1 MVAEHLQFHYFL
13 WGEKEEGVVAKTSPA
28 PKIGKP
34 ALFCLKQGTACSL
47 SCLKDGT
54 ASCLKDGT
62 ACSPEP
68 QRWDSLLSPASKMGQ
83 PVISLSLSSKT
94 GQPALSCLKD
104 GTASCLKDGTACSP
118 EPQRWDS
125 LLSPASKMGQPVI
138 SLSLASK
145 TGQPALSCL
154 KDGTASC
161 LKDGT
166 ACSPEPQRWDSLLSP
181 ASKMGQPVIS
191 LSLAS
196 KTEQL
201 ALSCLKDGTACYLSL
216 LLQRWDSMLSS
227 APKMGQPALFCL
239 KDGTACYLSLLLQRW
254 DSMLS
259 SASKM
264 GQPALSFRTACSLLP
279 QRWDSLELP
288 TRKGGAARSLHS

>member
-28 PKIGKP
+28 PKTGKP

-83 PVISLSLSSKT
+83 PVISLSL
-94 GQPALSCLKD
+94 
-104 GTASCLKDGTACSP
+104 
-118 EPQRWDS
+118 
-125 LLSPASKMGQPVI
+125 
-138 SLSLASK
+138 ASK
-145 TGQPALSCL
+145 TGQPAF
-154 KDGTASC
+154 
-161 LKDGT
+161 
-166 ACSPEPQRWDSLLSP
+166 
-181 ASKMGQPVIS
+181 
-191 LSLAS
+191 
-196 KTEQL
+196 
-201 ALSCLKDGTACYLSL
+201 SCLKDGTACYLSL

-239 KDGTACYLSLLLQRW
+239 KDGTACPLLQDSLL
-254 DSMLS
+254 SP
-259 SASKM
+259 ASKM
-264 GQPALSFRTACSLLP
+264 GQLELPTHKGGTACSL
-279 QRWDSLELP
+279 
-288 TRKGGAARSLHS
+288 HS